1 MIGNL
6 PRKPLLEFLE
16 KVMLYL
22 NSGNIAKALITVYF
36 RPSSGLERNF
46 ADDSVECGYVPAGIL
61 STTKRR

>member
-22 NSGNIAKALITVYF
+22 NSGNIAKALITKPRSQVL
-36 RPSSGLERNF
+36 PQE
-46 ADDSVECGYVPAGIL
+46 
-61 STTKRR
+61 K